1 MATNMEK
8 WYAVDASY
16 GTVELHDI
24 LSWRQLQELFRE
36 IMMHGELRYIEIDET
51 DMPRNSSRKG

>member
-1 MATNMEK
+1 MEK

-16 GTVELHDI
+16 GTVEIHDI
-24 LSWRQLQELFRE
+24 MSWRQLQELFRE